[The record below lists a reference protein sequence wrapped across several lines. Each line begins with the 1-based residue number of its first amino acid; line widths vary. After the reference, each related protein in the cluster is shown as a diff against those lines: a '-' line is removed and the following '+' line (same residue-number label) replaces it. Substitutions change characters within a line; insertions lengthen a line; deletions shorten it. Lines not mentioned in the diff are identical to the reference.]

1 MSQVPTGP
9 SEPGAAGA
17 PLLRV
22 ADLAKVYDVPG
33 GHLFAVDG
41 VSFDIWSGEAIALV
55 GESGSGKST
64 IGRCVTHLEP
74 VSGGR
79 IEFLGQDITRLSE
92 GAFRPLRRQVQ
103 IVFQDPR
110 LSLNPRLTVR
120 QTLAEP
126 LLLHHIVTRPQL
138 GSALGE
144 LLDLVSLDRRLLDR
158 RPRALSGGQQQR
170 VAIARAIA
178 TRPKLVVLDEPT
190 ASVDMSVRQQLIEL
204 LARLQ
209 RELNMSYLFIT
220 HDLSTVRTLCSRT
233 VVLYL
238 GRLVE
243 VGRTA
248 DLFAAPKHPYTKALI
263 SSIPVPDPSVKKERL
278 ILPGETPS
286 PTHKV
291 VGCPMLGR
299 CPYSA
304 EACRQQPLP
313 FVGVDETGT
322 HAVACTLY
330 GSDAWVAP
338 WETHAAAE

>member
-1 MSQVPTGP
+1 MST
-9 SEPGAAGA
+9 A

-22 ADLAKVYDVPG
+22 EQLAKVYDVPG
-33 GHLFAVDG
+33 GRLYAVDG
-41 VSFDIWSGEAIALV
+41 VSFDIWPGEAIALV

-64 IGRCVTHLEP
+64 VGRCVTHLES

-79 IEFLGQDITRLSE
+79 IEFLGQDTTRLSE
-92 GAFRPLRRQVQ
+92 SAFRPLRREVQ

-120 QTLAEP
+120 QTLSEP
-126 LLLHHIVTRPQL
+126 LLLHHVVTRQQL
-138 GSALGE
+138 DAALGE

-178 TRPKLVVLDEPT
+178 TRPRLVVLDEPT

-243 VGRTA
+243 VGRTSE
-248 DLFAAPKHPYTKALI
+248 LFTAPKHPYTKALI
-263 SSIPVPDPSVKKERL
+263 SSIPVPGPLARKERL

-286 PTHKV
+286 PTTRV
-291 VGCPMLGR
+291 IGCPVLGR
-299 CPYSA
+299 CPYGTA
-304 EACRQQPLP
+304 ACRQQPLP
-313 FVGVDETGT
+313 FVGVNADGT

-330 GSDAWVAP
+330 DTEAWVAP
-338 WETHAAAE
+338 WEAAPVEFRPL

>member
-1 MSQVPTGP
+1 VN
-9 SEPGAAGA
+9 GA
-17 PLLRV
+17 PVLRV
-22 ADLAKVYDVPG
+22 EDLVKVYDVTG
-33 GHLFAVDG
+33 GRLYAVDG

-64 IGRCVTHLEP
+64 VGRCVTHLEA

-79 IEFLGQDITRLSE
+79 IEILGHDTTRLGE
-92 GAFRPLRRQVQ
+92 GGFRPFRRDVQ

-126 LLLHHIVTRPQL
+126 LLLHHIVSKQQL
-138 GSALGE
+138 DSALSE
-144 LLDLVSLDRRLLDR
+144 LLDLVSLDQGLLDR

-178 TRPKLVVLDEPT
+178 TCPKLVVLDEPT

-204 LARLQ
+204 LPRLQ
-209 RELNMSYLFIT
+209 RELQMSYLFIT

-233 VVLYL
+233 IVLYL

-243 VGRTA
+243 VGRTM
-248 DLFAAPKHPYTKALI
+248 DLFTAPKHPYTKALI

-286 PTHKV
+286 PTHPV
-291 VGCPMLGR
+291 AGCPLLGR
-299 CPYSA
+299 CPYGTA
-304 EACRQQPLP
+304 ACRQQPLP
-313 FVGVDETGT
+313 FVGVNADGT
-322 HAVACTLY
+322 HAAACTLY
-330 GSDAWVAP
+330 GPDAWRAP
-338 WETHAAAE
+338 WEVT

>member
-1 MSQVPTGP
+1 MN
-9 SEPGAAGA
+9 GA
-17 PLLRV
+17 PVLRV
-22 ADLAKVYDVPG
+22 EDLVKVYDVTG
-33 GHLFAVDG
+33 GRLYAVDG

-64 IGRCVTHLEP
+64 VGRCVTHLEA

-79 IEFLGQDITRLSE
+79 IEILGHDTTRLGE
-92 GAFRPLRRQVQ
+92 GGFRPFRRDVQ

-126 LLLHHIVTRPQL
+126 LLLHHIVSKQQL
-138 GSALGE
+138 DSALSE
-144 LLDLVSLDRRLLDR
+144 LLDLVSLDQGLLDR

-209 RELNMSYLFIT
+209 RELQMSYLFIT

-233 VVLYL
+233 IVLYL

-243 VGRTA
+243 VGRTM
-248 DLFAAPKHPYTKALI
+248 DLFTAPKHPYTKALI

-286 PTHKV
+286 PTHPV
-291 VGCPMLGR
+291 AGCPLLGR
-299 CPYSA
+299 CPYGTA
-304 EACRQQPLP
+304 ACRQQPLP
-313 FVGVDETGT
+313 FVGVNADGT
-322 HAVACTLY
+322 HAAACTLY
-330 GSDAWVAP
+330 GPDAWRAP
-338 WETHAAAE
+338 WEVT

>member
-1 MSQVPTGP
+1 VN
-9 SEPGAAGA
+9 GA
-17 PLLRV
+17 PVLRV
-22 ADLAKVYDVPG
+22 EDLVKVYDVTG
-33 GHLFAVDG
+33 GRLYAVDG

-64 IGRCVTHLEP
+64 VGRCVTHLEA

-79 IEFLGQDITRLSE
+79 IEILGHDTTRLGE
-92 GAFRPLRRQVQ
+92 GGFRPFRRDVQ

-126 LLLHHIVTRPQL
+126 LLLHHIVSKQQL
-138 GSALGE
+138 DSALSE
-144 LLDLVSLDRRLLDR
+144 LLDLVSLDQGLLDR

-209 RELNMSYLFIT
+209 RELQMSYLFIT

-233 VVLYL
+233 IVLYL

-243 VGRTA
+243 VGRTM
-248 DLFAAPKHPYTKALI
+248 DLFTAPKHPYTKALI

-286 PTHKV
+286 PTHPV
-291 VGCPMLGR
+291 AGCPLLGR
-299 CPYSA
+299 CPYGTA
-304 EACRQQPLP
+304 ACRQQPLP
-313 FVGVDETGT
+313 FVGVNADGT
-322 HAVACTLY
+322 HAAACTLY
-330 GSDAWVAP
+330 GPDAWRAP
-338 WETHAAAE
+338 WEVT

>member
-1 MSQVPTGP
+1 VN
-9 SEPGAAGA
+9 GA
-17 PLLRV
+17 PVLRV
-22 ADLAKVYDVPG
+22 EDLVKVYDVTG
-33 GHLFAVDG
+33 GRLYAVDG

-64 IGRCVTHLEP
+64 VGRCVTHLEA

-79 IEFLGQDITRLSE
+79 IEILGHDTTRLGE
-92 GAFRPLRRQVQ
+92 GGFRPFRRDVQ

-126 LLLHHIVTRPQL
+126 LLLHHIVSKQQL
-138 GSALGE
+138 DSALSE
-144 LLDLVSLDRRLLDR
+144 LLDLVSLDQGLLDR

-178 TRPKLVVLDEPT
+178 TCPKLVVLDEPT

-209 RELNMSYLFIT
+209 RELQMSYLFIT

-233 VVLYL
+233 IVLYL

-243 VGRTA
+243 VGRTM
-248 DLFAAPKHPYTKALI
+248 DLFTAPKHPYTKALI

-286 PTHKV
+286 PTHPV
-291 VGCPMLGR
+291 AGCPLLGR
-299 CPYSA
+299 CPYGTA
-304 EACRQQPLP
+304 ACRQQPLP
-313 FVGVDETGT
+313 FVGVNADGT
-322 HAVACTLY
+322 HAAACTLY
-330 GSDAWVAP
+330 GPDAWRAP
-338 WETHAAAE
+338 WEVT